1 MTPADAGAVPAR
13 PVGYTPRR
21 NVGLSAYERVL
32 GRAGLSPVAGVD
44 EAGRGACAGP
54 LVVAAV
60 ILKPSRIAK
69 LTELDDS
76 KALTAKARN
85 VVYRQ
90 IMDAAL
96 DWSVITIA
104 AADIDRLGLHVCNVA
119 GMRRALA
126 ALQSKPGYVLTDGFP
141 VRGLAVP
148 TLAMWK
154 GDQVAACVA
163 AASVIAK
170 VTRDAMM
177 CELDKSYPLY
187 GFARHKGYSTRSHM
201 RALDEH
207 GPSAEHRRS
216 FVNVRG
222 RLITGLEPNPDELLE
237 PGLEAELGPG
247 VEADLEPG
255 LEPGPEELAPGQG
268 LVTSGRGPAQ
278 VKSSP
283 NKSGPTDSC
292 YPSDTGQNGPIVD
305 ITEEH
310 GWPTAGIAAVARGA

>member
-1 MTPADAGAVPAR
+1 
-13 PVGYTPRR
+13 
-21 NVGLSAYERVL
+21 
-32 GRAGLSPVAGVD
+32 VAGVD

-60 ILKPSRIAK
+60 MLKPSRIAK

-85 VVYRQ
+85 TAYRQ
-90 IMDAAL
+90 IMDAVL
-96 DWSVITIA
+96 DWSVITIPA
-104 AADIDRLGLHVCNVA
+104 GDIDRLGLHVCNVA

-126 ALQSKPGYVLTDGFP
+126 ALTRKPGYVLTDGFP
-141 VRGLAVP
+141 VRGLAAP

-177 CELDKSYPLY
+177 CELDKTFPHY

-201 RALDEH
+201 RALDER
-207 GPSAEHRRS
+207 GPCAEHRMS

-222 RLITGLEPNPDELLE
+222 RLVAGLDPSADDLLE
-237 PGLEAELGPG
+237 PGLEEG
-247 VEADLEPG
+247 LEPG
-255 LEPGPEELAPGQG
+255 LEPGLEEGLGPGLEPGPGPGLEELGPGQG
-268 LVTSGRGPAQ
+268 LVDAELGSAYEEPGRD
-278 VKSSP
+278 
-283 NKSGPTDSC
+283 KSGGANSC
-292 YPSDTGQNGPIVD
+292 YPSGTGQNGPIVD

-310 GWPTAGIAAVARGA
+310 GWPTAGIAAMAHGA

>member
-1 MTPADAGAVPAR
+1 MSSVSGGAQLAR
-13 PVGYTPRR
+13 PLGYTPRR
-21 NVGLSAYERVL
+21 NIGLSGYERVL
-32 GRAGLSPVAGVD
+32 ARAGLAPVAGVD

-60 ILKPSRIAK
+60 ILKPSKIAK
-69 LTELDDS
+69 LTDLDDS
-76 KALTAKARN
+76 KALTAKIRN
-85 VVYRQ
+85 AVYRQ
-90 IMDAAL
+90 IMSAAL
-96 DWSVITIA
+96 DWSVITIPA
-104 AADIDRLGLHVCNVA
+104 SDIDRLGLHVCNVA

-126 ALQSKPGYVLTDGFP
+126 ALTFTPGYVLTDGFP
-141 VRGLAVP
+141 VRGLQAP

-177 CELDKSYPLY
+177 CDLDKAIPNY

-201 RALDEH
+201 RALDDL

-237 PGLEAELGPG
+237 EGLEASL
-247 VEADLEPG
+247 EAAEEVDLEVDFEQDLEPG
-255 LEPGPEELAPGQG
+255 QGTSSEYLAPGQG
-268 LVTSGRGPAQ
+268 LV
-278 VKSSP
+278 
-283 NKSGPTDSC
+283 D
-292 YPSDTGQNGPIVD
+292 
-305 ITEEH
+305 
-310 GWPTAGIAAVARGA
+310 AGIGSA